1 MSRKDF
7 TVLAEELSKI
17 NCLRERT
24 RAAVAVAAACAKINF
39 RFDIVKFYKACGL

>member
-1 MSRKDF
+1 MSKKDF
-7 TVLAEELSKI
+7 TILADELSKI
-17 NCLRERT
+17 EDRRERT